1 MPLRPWRRKRK
12 TLRQSRRLKVLSQ
25 ILKSARLNPPRK
37 PLANRNDALHFTS
50 PRLFASRA
58 LAHRHHGFS
67 SRAHRSRRSCAANA
81 RRRRHGFRFN
91 SASPRPGP
99 RSDDSCSVWPLSRR
113 SRARQSR
120 RIISFSAARAPR
132 RSRTLSCHARTRLR
146 SADRL
151 LRDWNSRGPA
161 RSAAPWKTRRPRRR
175 LFHFARTLHSEFRAR
190 PAAHFDFL
198 RAHRLA
204 AGQRT
209 RRHLASHPAGH
220 HAGSRACRD
229 SHAHGAHLG
238 ARTAGERLRPHRA
251 RQGPHRTRRPVASR
265 ISQRADS
272 HSHHSRLAIW
282 YASRRNHCYRNDFLL
297 AGHRPPRRASHRST
311 RLSAAARLHSCHC
324 CFIRPG
330 KSADGS
336 GLRVRRSA
344 CAPAMKALR
353 EFLRHSVPGSVGFV
367 LCVILIILA
376 VGAPWLAPYNPAAQN
391 LPARLVPPSAAH
403 WMGTDELG
411 RDVLS
416 RVIYGARVSMS
427 VSVSVVFGAG
437 IIGLI
442 LGSLAGYFGGWF
454 DRIVNII
461 LINAFLSFPG
471 ILLAIAFAA
480 FLGPGLGN
488 VIIALTITGWAG
500 YARLSRAQVLQAK
513 EMDFVTAARS
523 LGASHT
529 RILVRHL
536 LPNIIQPVLVQ
547 GTIALAG
554 AILAESTL
562 SFLGLGVLAPMS
574 SWGAMLNDARGHLF
588 DAPHMVIFPALA
600 VMTAVLAF
608 NLLGDAL
615 RDWMDPRIRSYLVVT
630 DLAR

>member
-1 MPLRPWRRKRK
+1 
-12 TLRQSRRLKVLSQ
+12 
-25 ILKSARLNPPRK
+25 
-37 PLANRNDALHFTS
+37 
-50 PRLFASRA
+50 
-58 LAHRHHGFS
+58 
-67 SRAHRSRRSCAANA
+67 
-81 RRRRHGFRFN
+81 
-91 SASPRPGP
+91 
-99 RSDDSCSVWPLSRR
+99 
-113 SRARQSR
+113 
-120 RIISFSAARAPR
+120 
-132 RSRTLSCHARTRLR
+132 
-146 SADRL
+146 
-151 LRDWNSRGPA
+151 
-161 RSAAPWKTRRPRRR
+161 
-175 LFHFARTLHSEFRAR
+175 
-190 PAAHFDFL
+190 
-198 RAHRLA
+198 
-204 AGQRT
+204 
-209 RRHLASHPAGH
+209 
-220 HAGSRACRD
+220 
-229 SHAHGAHLG
+229 
-238 ARTAGERLRPHRA
+238 
-251 RQGPHRTRRPVASR
+251 
-265 ISQRADS
+265 
-272 HSHHSRLAIW
+272 
-282 YASRRNHCYRNDFLL
+282 
-297 AGHRPPRRASHRST
+297 
-311 RLSAAARLHSCHC
+311 
-324 CFIRPG
+324 
-330 KSADGS
+330 
-336 GLRVRRSA
+336 
-344 CAPAMKALR
+344 MKALR

-376 VGAPWLAPYNPAAQN
+376 LGAPWLAPYNPAAQN
-391 LPARLVPPSAAH
+391 LPARLMSPSAAH

-454 DRIVNII
+454 DRFVNII

-500 YARLSRAQVLQAK
+500 YARLARAQVLQAK
-513 EMDFVTAARS
+513 EMDYVTAARS
-523 LGASHT
+523 LGASHR

-574 SWGAMLNDARGHLF
+574 SWGAMLNDARSHLF